1 MITISKRKIANFH
14 RMVESDN
21 YLIESKRQKK
31 LGNLGIAQTL
41 LKKSK
46 ELSKI
51 CREESMIF
59 KAQDLIN

>member
-1 MITISKRKIANFH
+1 
-14 RMVESDN
+14 MVESDN